1 MQEYRSSIMSRMFIM
16 LGVLFLL
23 PAALFLQLVRI
34 NYIEGAG
41 LRTLWNKQAVTE
53 IPIPAER
60 GNIYD
65 RHGTLLSTNTVDYKM
80 ALDPKVPGMTTS
92 QIDTV
97 LTTLGRA
104 TGKGAAYYRNL
115 LQQAPSRSRYIVMEK
130 ALNGSQKERLAELGI
145 RGVILEENYRRSYT
159 FGSLAAHTMGFVNHE
174 MNGRIGLEA
183 HYNTELKGVDG
194 VQQVRKDALQRVF
207 EYVGA
212 PKRLPTEGYDLHTT
226 IDATIQAILEDEL
239 QVGVDRYKANYGTG
253 IIMDPRTG
261 EILAM
266 ANYPSYDP
274 NEPGAIDAENRRN
287 FAIADMVEPGS
298 TFKLVTAIAAVEQN
312 VIKKDEVF
320 ETPEN
325 GEVIIHGLPLRDHDP
340 LGNMSFEQVI
350 QQSSNVATA
359 EIAMRLDNDTFYQY
373 MRNLGFGTPTHVDIA
388 GEESGRMTKPYEWSL
403 VSLPWLSHGYEL
415 LTTPIQITQ
424 AYAAFANRGDLM
436 RPFLVRTI
444 TNSNGEV
451 VQETEPTRIRKVAK
465 TKTIDHLY
473 PVFESVVSDSGT
485 GDLAQIDGLRIA
497 GKTGTAKKVVNGVY
511 SNRYRG
517 SFVGFFPVESP
528 KYVIYIM
535 LDEPKPVGYGGY
547 TAAPIFKQVALRI
560 AGLDQELQD
569 NLLEQ
574 TTPSRPF
581 AIAPSLIGLE
591 REQAKELLSSMYV
604 PFEVSGK
611 GAWILEQN
619 PAAGDTLFA
628 KSHMQ
633 LTTLSA
639 EELYNPHRD
648 KANAKAATSTDS
660 ETEIERIQLPDVRG
674 MSMRTAHHVLT
685 GLGLEVE
692 RIGSGTI
699 YAQFPLA
706 GDITRPGRT
715 VTLRG
720 KARSMENVSTKVEGQ
735 P

>member
-41 LRTLWNKQAVTE
+41 LRSLWNKQAITE
-53 IPIPAER
+53 ISIPAER

-65 RHGTLLSTNTVDYKM
+65 RHGTLLATNTVDYKM
-80 ALDPKVPGMTTS
+80 ALDPKVPGMTAA

-97 LTTLGRA
+97 LVTLGRE
-104 TGKGAAYYRNL
+104 TGKGTAFYRNL
-115 LQQAPSRSRYIVMEK
+115 LQQAPSRSRYVVMEK
-130 ALNGSQKERLAELGI
+130 NLNGSQKERLSDLGI

-183 HYNTELKGVDG
+183 FYNTELKGVDG

-226 IDATIQAILEDEL
+226 IDASIQAILEDEL
-239 QVGVDRYKANYGTG
+239 QVGVNRFKANYGTG

-266 ANYPSYDP
+266 ANYPTYDP
-274 NEPGAIDAENRRN
+274 NDPGSLDAENRRN

-312 VIKKDEVF
+312 VIKNNELF

-325 GEVIIHGLPLRDHDP
+325 GEVVIHGLTLRDHDP
-340 LGNMSFEQVI
+340 LGTMNFQEVI

-424 AYAAFANRGDLM
+424 AYAAFANHGDLM
-436 RPFLVRTI
+436 RPYLVQKI
-444 TNSNGEV
+444 TDGNGDIV
-451 VQETEPTRIRKVAK
+451 TQTQATRIRKVAK
-465 TKTIDHLY
+465 TKTLEALY

-547 TAAPIFKQVALRI
+547 TAGPIFKQVALRI
-560 AGLDQELQD
+560 AGLDQELQED
-569 NLLEQ
+569 LLEHNQ
-574 TTPSRPF
+574 VARPF

-591 REQAKELLSSMYV
+591 SKQAKELLSSMYV
-604 PFEVSGK
+604 PFELEGN
-611 GAWILEQN
+611 GRWIQAQS

-628 KSHMQ
+628 KSQMR
-633 LTTLSA
+633 LSTLDA
-639 EELYNPHRD
+639 QELYNPHLD
-648 KANAKAATSTDS
+648 KTAAQSSSTG
-660 ETEIERIQLPDVRG
+660 ETGVEIERIQLPDVRG
-674 MSMRTAHHVLT
+674 MSMRTAHHLLSD
-685 GLGLEVE
+685 LGLEVE

-720 KARSMENVSTKVEGQ
+720 KARSMESLRTKVEGQ